1 MYMFSKSLEERC
13 NRILRDMEGS
23 LTARD
28 RVGIQDFVLLDAYTS
43 ESAVLDN
50 LRKRF
55 NENLIY
61 TYIGTLL
68 VSVNPYKELG
78 IYTKKQM
85 DIYMGVNFFELP
97 PHIYA
102 LADNVYR
109 TMLTETNNHFI
120 LISGESGAGK
130 TEASKKILQFYAVS
144 CPSTK
149 LLDNVRDRLLL
160 SNPVLEAFGNAKTL
174 KNDNSSRFGKYMD
187 IQFDHMG
194 GAVGGHILSYLLEK
208 SRVVHQNHGE
218 RSFHIFYQ
226 LVEGGEED
234 LLRWLGLERNCQR
247 YSYLVQ
253 VGEVTYQRY
262 SYLVQVG
269 EVTYQHYS
277 YLVQVGE
284 VTYQHY
290 SYLVQVGEVT
300 YQHYSY
306 LVQVGEVT
314 YQHYSYLVQVG
325 EGECAKVSSVND
337 KSDWKTVRKAL
348 SIIEFSESNIESLFA
363 IIASVLHLGNVTFVA
378 DSQGYATLNNS
389 PEIHWLS
396 KLLGIPA
403 QVIQVGLT
411 HRKIEAR
418 SEELLSPFTV
428 DQAVYAK
435 DALAKAIYG
444 RTFTWLVNELNE
456 SLANKD
462 SSRKT
467 VIGLLDIYGFEV
479 FSVNSFEQFCINYCN
494 EKLQQLFIQLTLK
507 SEQEEYEMEG
517 IEWESVPYFNNKI
530 ICDLVE
536 EKFKGIISVLDE
548 ECLRPGEATDMTFLE
563 KLEEKMGG
571 HPHFVTH
578 KLADQK
584 TRKTLERGDFRLLH
598 YAGEVTYCV
607 VGFLDKNND
616 LLYRNIKEVMRQ
628 SKNAIVKHCFPSTE
642 PDSKKRPETVAT
654 QFKSSLVGLTEI
666 LMSKEPWYVRC
677 MKPNEGKQP
686 GLFDDVL
693 VRHQVKYLGL
703 MEHLRVRRAGFAY
716 RRRYEIFLQRY
727 KPLCPDTWPNW
738 KGTAAEGVQCLIKHL
753 GYKPD
758 EYKMG
763 RTKIFIRHP
772 RTLFATEDAFEVC
785 KHELATRIQAK
796 YKGYRV
802 KGDYMRQRQA
812 ATKIE
817 TCWRGM
823 KARRERDKRAWAV
836 KVIKRFIKGFMTR
849 NQPACVDNTE
859 YLAFVRQNYLTRLKE
874 NLPKTV
880 LDKNTWL
887 TPPPIMQEASQ
898 MLRKLYTRHMVRRY
912 VQGIMTERKAQLQI
926 KGLTSSIFKGTK
938 ENYPHSVGIPF
949 VDTRI
954 REEDIHIK
962 VYQMI
967 RQERIKYSVPVVKY
981 DRNGFRP
988 RFRQLIYT
996 GSAAYLVEEA
1006 KIKQRVEFNNLKGV
1020 SVSTLSDNFLIL
1032 HVQCEDIKQKG
1043 DLVLQCDYLFEALTK
1058 LCLVANKHNFIK
1070 VVQGSV
1076 KFDIQPGREGFVD
1089 FKSGQE
1095 TMIYRAKNGH
1105 LMVESTR
1112 TKSRAMIQN

>member
-1 MYMFSKSLEERC
+1 MQITTRKTGHSGTGRMKTLKHVSLEERC

-253 VGEVTYQRY
+253 
-262 SYLVQVG
+262 
-269 EVTYQHYS
+269 
-277 YLVQVGE
+277 
-284 VTYQHY
+284 
-290 SYLVQVGEVT
+290 
-300 YQHYSY
+300 
-306 LVQVGEVT
+306 
-314 YQHYSYLVQVG
+314 
-325 EGECAKVSSVND
+325 GECAKVSSVND

-348 SIIEFSESNIESLFA
+348 SVIEFSESNIESLFA

-418 SEELLSPFTV
+418 SEEVLSPFTV

-571 HPHFVTH
+571 HAHFITH

-598 YAGEVTYCV
+598 YAGEVTYSV

-654 QFKSSLVGLTEI
+654 QFKSSLVGLTEV

-738 KGTAAEGVQCLIKHL
+738 KGTAAEGVECLVKHL

-823 KARRERDKRAWAV
+823 KARREREKRAWAV

-880 LDKNTWL
+880 VDKNTWL

-912 VQGIMTERKAQLQI
+912 VQGIMTERKAQLQL

-954 REEDIHIK
+954 SEEDIHIK

>member
-1 MYMFSKSLEERC
+1 
-13 NRILRDMEGS
+13 MEAS

-43 ESAVLDN
+43 ESAFLDN

-55 NENLIY
+55 HENLIY

-68 VSVNPYKELG
+68 VSVNPYREFD
-78 IYTKKQM
+78 IYSKKQM
-85 DIYMGVNFFELP
+85 DTYMGVNFFELP

-102 LADNVYR
+102 LADNVFR
-109 TMLTETNNHFI
+109 TMLSEFNNHFI

-144 CPSTK
+144 CPSTR
-149 LLDNVRDRLLL
+149 LLNNVRDRLLL

-187 IQFDHMG
+187 IQFDHQG

-218 RSFHIFYQ
+218 RNFHIFYQ
-226 LVEGGEED
+226 LVEGGEEE
-234 LLRWLGLERNCQR
+234 LLRWLGLERNC
-247 YSYLVQ
+247 L
-253 VGEVTYQRY
+253 
-262 SYLVQVG
+262 
-269 EVTYQHYS
+269 HYS
-277 YLVQVGE
+277 YLVQVF
-284 VTYQHY
+284 TPF
-290 SYLVQVGEVT
+290 
-300 YQHYSY
+300 
-306 LVQVGEVT
+306 
-314 YQHYSYLVQVG
+314 
-325 EGECAKVSSVND
+325 SVD
-337 KSDWKTVRKAL
+337 
-348 SIIEFSESNIESLFA
+348 
-363 IIASVLHLGNVTFVA
+363 H
-378 DSQGYATLNNS
+378 
-389 PEIHWLS
+389 
-396 KLLGIPA
+396 
-403 QVIQVGLT
+403 
-411 HRKIEAR
+411 
-418 SEELLSPFTV
+418 
-428 DQAVYAK
+428 AVYAR

-444 RTFTWLVNELNE
+444 RTFNWLVSKLNE

-479 FSVNSFEQFCINYCN
+479 FTLNSFEQFCINYCN

-517 IEWESVPYFNNKI
+517 IEWEPVPYFNNKI

-536 EKFKGIISVLDE
+536 EKYRGIISLLDE
-548 ECLRPGEATDMTFLE
+548 ECLRPGEATDLTFLE
-563 KLEEKMGG
+563 KMEEKIGG

-616 LLYRNIKEVMRQ
+616 LLYRNVKEVMRQ
-628 SKNAIVKHCFPSTE
+628 SKNPIIQSCFPTTE
-642 PDSKKRPETVAT
+642 PDSKKRPETVVT
-654 QFKSSLVGLTEI
+654 QFKGSLVGLTEI
-666 LMSKEPWYVRC
+666 LMSKEAWYVRC
-677 MKPNEGKQP
+677 IKPNEAKQP
-686 GLFDDVL
+686 GRFDDVL

-716 RRRYEIFLQRY
+716 RRKYEIFLQRY
-727 KPLCPDTWPNW
+727 KALCPDTWPNW
-738 KGTAAEGVQCLIKHL
+738 KGTAAEGVQRLVKHL
-753 GYKPD
+753 GYKRD

-772 RTLFATEDAFEVC
+772 RTLFATEDAFQVC
-785 KHELATRIQAK
+785 KHKLATRIQAK

-802 KGDYMRQRQA
+802 KGEYQKQREA

-817 TCWRGM
+817 NCWRGLM
-823 KARRERDKRAWAV
+823 ARKERERRAWAV
-836 KVIKRFIKGFMTR
+836 KVIKKFIKGFITR
-849 NQPACVDNTE
+849 NQPACIDNSE
-859 YLAFVRQNYLTRLKE
+859 YLAHVRQSYLTRLRE
-874 NLPKTV
+874 NLPKHV
-880 LDKNTWL
+880 LERDCWL
-887 TPPPIMQEASQ
+887 TAPPVLQEVSQ
-898 MLRKLYTRHMVRRY
+898 LLKNLYIRQMVRKY
-912 VQGIMTERKAQLQI
+912 VRGLTPQKKAQLQL
-926 KGLTSSIFKGTK
+926 KVQTSSLFKGK
-938 ENYPHSVGIPF
+938 KDNYPFSVCRPF
-949 VDTRI
+949 LETRI
-954 REEDIHIK
+954 GQDDMNVK
-962 VYQMI
+962 VLQMI
-967 RQERIKYSVPVVKY
+967 RHEQIKYSVPVVKY

-988 RFRQLIYT
+988 RLRQLIFT
-996 GSAAYLVEEA
+996 HKAAYLVEET
-1006 KIKQRVEFNNLKGV
+1006 KIKQRIDYSSLKGV
-1020 SVSTLSDNFLIL
+1020 SVSNLSDNFLIL
-1032 HVQCEDIKQKG
+1032 HVTCDDTKQKG

-1058 LCLVANKHNFIK
+1058 LSVIANKHSCIE

-1095 TMIYRAKNGH
+1095 STVYRAKNGH

-1112 TKSRAMIQN
+1112 TKSR

>member
-1 MYMFSKSLEERC
+1 
-13 NRILRDMEGS
+13 MEAS

-43 ESAVLDN
+43 ESAFLDN

-55 NENLIY
+55 HENLIY

-68 VSVNPYKELG
+68 VSVNPYKELD
-78 IYTKKQM
+78 IYSKKQM
-85 DIYMGVNFFELP
+85 DTYMGVNFFELP

-102 LADNVYR
+102 LADNVFR
-109 TMLTETNNHFI
+109 TMKSEFNNHFI

-149 LLDNVRDRLLL
+149 VLNNVRDRLLL

-187 IQFDHMG
+187 IQFDHQG
-194 GAVGGHILSYLLEK
+194 GAVGGHILNYLLEK

-218 RSFHIFYQ
+218 RNFHIFYQ

-234 LLRWLGLERNCQR
+234 LLLWLGLERNCKNYR
-247 YSYLVQ
+247 YLVQ
-253 VGEVTYQRY
+253 GD
-262 SYLVQVG
+262 
-269 EVTYQHYS
+269 
-277 YLVQVGE
+277 
-284 VTYQHY
+284 
-290 SYLVQVGEVT
+290 
-300 YQHYSY
+300 
-306 LVQVGEVT
+306 
-314 YQHYSYLVQVG
+314 
-325 EGECAKVSSVND
+325 CAKVSSIND
-337 KSDWKTVRKAL
+337 KREWKTVRKAL
-348 SIIEFSESNIESLFA
+348 SVIDFSEGETEDLFGV
-363 IIASVLHLGNVTFVA
+363 IGSVLHLGNVKFDA
-378 DSQGYATLNNS
+378 DARGYATLSNN
-389 PEIHWLS
+389 PELQWVS
-396 KLLGIPA
+396 KLLGIPN
-403 QVIQVGLT
+403 QVLQQGLT
-411 HRKIEAR
+411 HRKIEAKT
-418 SEELLSPFTV
+418 EEVLSPFSV
-428 DQAVYAK
+428 DHAVYAR

-444 RTFTWLVNELNE
+444 RTFNWLVNKINE

-479 FSVNSFEQFCINYCN
+479 FNVNSFEQFCINFCN

-517 IEWESVPYFNNKI
+517 IEWEPVPYFNNKI

-536 EKFKGIISVLDE
+536 EKFRGIISLLDE
-548 ECLRPGEATDMTFLE
+548 ECLRPGEATDLTFLE
-563 KLEEKMGG
+563 KIEEKIGG

-578 KLADQK
+578 KLANKD
-584 TRKTLERGDFRLLH
+584 TRKTLNRGDFRLLH

-616 LLYRNIKEVMRQ
+616 LLYRTGKEVMRQ
-628 SKNAIVKHCFPSTE
+628 SKNAIIKHCFPSSE
-642 PDSKKRPETVAT
+642 PDSKKRPETVVT
-654 QFKSSLVGLTEI
+654 QFKNSLVGLTEI

-677 MKPNEGKQP
+677 VKPNEAKQP
-686 GLFDDVL
+686 GQFDDVL

-716 RRRYEIFLQRY
+716 RRKYEIFLQRY
-727 KPLCPDTWPNW
+727 KALCPDTWPNW
-738 KGTAAEGVQCLIKHL
+738 KGSPAEGVLCLIKHL

-772 RTLFATEDAFEVC
+772 RTLFATEDAFQIC
-785 KHELATRIQAK
+785 KHKLATRIQAK

-802 KGDYMRQRQA
+802 KEDYLKQKEA

-817 TCWRGM
+817 NCWRGLM
-823 KARRERDKRAWAV
+823 ARKERERRAWAV
-836 KVIKRFIKGFMTR
+836 KVIKRFIKGFMAR
-849 NQPACVDNTE
+849 NEPACIDNSE
-859 YLAFVRQNYLTRLKE
+859 YLAYVRQNYLSRLKE

-880 LDKNTWL
+880 LEKDSWL
-887 TPPPIMQEASQ
+887 TPPPVMREVSQ
-898 MLRKLYTRHMVRRY
+898 RLQKIYIRSLVRKYVR
-912 VQGIMTERKAQLQI
+912 
-926 KGLTSSIFKGTK
+926 GLTPQRKSQLLLKVQTSSMFKGKK
-938 ENYPHSVGIPF
+938 ENYPFSVCRLF

-954 REEDIHIK
+954 ILEDIHMK
-962 VYQMI
+962 VLQMI
-967 RQERIKYSVPVVKY
+967 QHEHIKYSVPVVKY

-988 RFRQLIYT
+988 RLRQLIFT
-996 GSAAYLVEEA
+996 QEAAYLIEEA
-1006 KIKQRVEFNNLKGV
+1006 KIKQRINYTSLKGV
-1020 SVSTLSDNFLIL
+1020 SVSNLSDNFLIL
-1032 HVQCEDIKQKG
+1032 HVTCDDLKQKG
-1043 DLVLQCDYLFEALTK
+1043 DLVLQCDHLFEALTK
-1058 LCLVANKHNFIK
+1058 LSVTADKQNCIK

-1076 KFDIQPGREGFVD
+1076 RFDIQPGREGFVD

-1095 TMIYRAKNGH
+1095 STVYRAKNGH

-1112 TKSRAMIQN
+1112 VKSR

>member
-1 MYMFSKSLEERC
+1 
-13 NRILRDMEGS
+13 MEGS

-247 YSYLVQ
+247 
-253 VGEVTYQRY
+253 
-262 SYLVQVG
+262 
-269 EVTYQHYS
+269 
-277 YLVQVGE
+277 
-284 VTYQHY
+284 
-290 SYLVQVGEVT
+290 
-300 YQHYSY
+300 
-306 LVQVGEVT
+306 
-314 YQHYSYLVQVG
+314 YSYLVQVG

-738 KGTAAEGVQCLIKHL
+738 KGTAAEGVECLIKHL

-1105 LMVESTR
+1105 LMVESTQ

>member
-1 MYMFSKSLEERC
+1 MQITTRKTGHSGTGHMKTLKHVSLEERC

-253 VGEVTYQRY
+253 VGE
-262 SYLVQVG
+262 
-269 EVTYQHYS
+269 
-277 YLVQVGE
+277 
-284 VTYQHY
+284 
-290 SYLVQVGEVT
+290 
-300 YQHYSY
+300 
-306 LVQVGEVT
+306 
-314 YQHYSYLVQVG
+314 
-325 EGECAKVSSVND
+325 GECAKVSSVND

-348 SIIEFSESNIESLFA
+348 SVIEFSESNIESLFA

-418 SEELLSPFTV
+418 SEEVLSPFTV

-598 YAGEVTYCV
+598 YAGEVTYSV

-616 LLYRNIKEVMRQ
+616 LLYRNIKE
-628 SKNAIVKHCFPSTE
+628 
-642 PDSKKRPETVAT
+642 VAT

-738 KGTAAEGVQCLIKHL
+738 KGTAAEGVECLVKHL

-823 KARRERDKRAWAV
+823 KARREREKRAWAV

-880 LDKNTWL
+880 VDKNTWL

-954 REEDIHIK
+954 SEEDIHIK